1 MDKKKELIRKCRF
14 YDGGEE
20 FNRDKFTGVKGA
32 LFFWQAEKMFVNQRG
47 SELAKDVE
55 DQYKDAGL
63 SEYHPE
69 LPLLLRAFLFAVF
82 CKGSDAPTQENVEG
96 YKTRFIPAYLG
107 QGV

>member
-1 MDKKKELIRKCRF
+1 MDKKQELIRKCRF

-20 FNRDKFTGVKGA
+20 FNRDKFSSVKGA

-63 SEYHPE
+63 SEYRPE

-82 CKGSDAPTQENVEG
+82 CKGNDAPIQEIVDR
-96 YKTRFIPAYLG
+96 YKDRFIPAYLG
-107 QGV
+107 LDV